1 MTEKEIRE
9 IWEAYNK
16 EYGLDME
23 MPETLVEDVKSFSMH
38 DVQYEM
44 AMGSSFDDA
53 MQRGMNF

>member
-1 MTEKEIRE
+1 MTKAEIKA

-23 MPETLVEDVKSFSMH
+23 MPEGMEEDIENFRMEDVE
-38 DVQYEM
+38 YEM

-53 MQRGMNF
+53 MQRSMVF